1 MCAGNAIMLE
11 IYYAPKDFIISM
23 HLKEFD
29 RLFGQS
35 KSGWDHVNLALI
47 WWSEKIWGRY
57 F

>member
-1 MCAGNAIMLE
+1 MCAGNAIMQE

-47 WWSEKIWGRY
+47 
-57 F
+57 